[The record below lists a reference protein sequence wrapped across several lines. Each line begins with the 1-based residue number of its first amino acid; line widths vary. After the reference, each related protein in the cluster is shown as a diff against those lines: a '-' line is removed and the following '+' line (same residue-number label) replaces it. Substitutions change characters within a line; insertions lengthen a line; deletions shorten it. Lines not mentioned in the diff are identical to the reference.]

1 MNKKALFIWIPKCG
15 GSSIAS
21 QFKLNQQIG
30 NDLFVYNFDNNSN
43 VTFGHAD
50 INILLKKNI
59 LSLDFYKK
67 SFKFCVVRNPYDRA
81 ISLFFFLRLHK
92 KYSFKNWVN
101 YLYKNKNYIPKNSHR
116 NVSYY
121 EIKNN
126 KWQLVIGRNPYGIDC
141 ISNPWNP
148 MCSWIPD
155 DIDKIYYFEE
165 LDNIVNDVN
174 KVLGIKDNNNNKIIH
189 KNKSQHNNYRE
200 YYDNDTRNKIY
211 EIYKED
217 FVRFN
222 YSINL

>member
-1 MNKKALFIWIPKCG
+1 MNKKALFIWIPKCAG
-15 GSSIAS
+15 YSIAI
-21 QFKLNQQIG
+21 QLKLNPQIG

-50 INILLKKNI
+50 INILLKNNV

-81 ISLFFFLRLHK
+81 VSLFFFLKLNE
-92 KYSFKNWVN
+92 KYSFKSWVN

-121 EIKNN
+121 EINNN
-126 KWQLVIGRNPYGIDC
+126 KWHLVIGGNAYGVDC
-141 ISNPWNP
+141 ISNQWNP

-155 DIDKIYYFEE
+155 DIDKIYYLEK
-165 LDNIVNDVN
+165 LDDIVNDITRE
-174 KVLGIKDNNNNKIIH
+174 LGIKHNNNNELIH
-189 KNKSQHNNYRE
+189 DNKSQHNHYTK
-200 YYDNDTRNKIY
+200 YYDSETLNKIY
-211 EIYKED
+211 ELYKED

-222 YSINL
+222 YSASI